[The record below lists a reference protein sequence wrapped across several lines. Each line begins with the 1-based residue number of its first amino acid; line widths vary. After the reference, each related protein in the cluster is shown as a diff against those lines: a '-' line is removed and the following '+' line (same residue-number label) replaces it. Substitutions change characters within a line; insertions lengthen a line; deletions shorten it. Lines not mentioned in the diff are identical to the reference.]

1 MARLILLTVGVPS
14 EPAIRELVSAY
25 IRRMRPPFWVMEWQT
40 VKEVSYQRGQE
51 TQAKI
56 KEAQKLLSKIPEN
69 ALMVLLDVKGA
80 QWSTEA
86 LLVAVRN
93 WRDSGRPVVFVVGGS
108 LGVDS
113 SVYQRAD
120 QRWSLSKLTFSHAL
134 AQLLVA
140 EQIYRLATLDLGHPY
155 HKA

>member
-25 IRRMRPPFWVMEWQT
+25 IRRMRPPFWEMEWQT

-51 TQAKI
+51 VQAKI

-120 QRWSLSKLTFSHAL
+120 QRWSLSKLTFPHAL

>member
-14 EPAIRELVSAY
+14 ESAIRELVSAY
-25 IRRMRPPFWVMEWQT
+25 IRRMRAPFWEMEWQT

-69 ALMVLLDVKGA
+69 ALMVLLDVKGV

-120 QRWSLSKLTFSHAL
+120 QRWSLSKLTFPHAL

>member
-14 EPAIRELVSAY
+14 ESAIRELVSAY
-25 IRRMRPPFWVMEWQT
+25 IRRMRPPFWEMEWQT

-69 ALMVLLDVKGA
+69 ALMVLLDVKGV

-108 LGVDS
+108 LGVDFRGMS
-113 SVYQRAD
+113 ICCIP
-120 QRWSLSKLTFSHAL
+120 SHEDDNDGRGASR
-134 AQLLVA
+134 
-140 EQIYRLATLDLGHPY
+140 RLASPHL
-155 HKA
+155 

>member
-25 IRRMRPPFWVMEWQT
+25 IRRMRPPFWEMEWQT

-120 QRWSLSKLTFSHAL
+120 QRWSLSKLTFPHAL